1 MNKLLTGILATLF
14 LAVGGAQAQER
25 ISLVVPFSAGGP
37 TDQTTRLIANELMNA
52 TGKTYVV
59 ENKPGAAGIIA
70 AQYVAQAPADGSV
83 YMVGSPGSLVI
94 NTGLYKKLPYDPVA
108 DFVPVSGMTRS
119 PLVLVTNVQVPA
131 ENVKALVSDIKEGKQ
146 SANVGTPGN
155 GTIPHLAGSYF
166 AHQAGIEVLNVPF
179 KGIAPAITSLMSGDI
194 DIVFDTLSTSLAN
207 IQAGKVKALG
217 IAATQRSDG
226 LPDVPT
232 LKEQGYDVEA
242 SSWFGLVAPANTP
255 KQIVEEMNVTVN
267 RIITSPEFKQ
277 RLLEM
282 GSEPLAGSADDF
294 ARFVES
300 ERDRWLPEVTR
311 LNLSAD

>member
-1 MNKLLTGILATLF
+1 MKILSAVVATL
-14 LAVGGAQAQER
+14 LVAAGGAQAQER

-37 TDQTTRLIANELMNA
+37 ADQTTRLIANELMKV
-52 TGKTYVV
+52 TEKTYIV

-94 NTGLYKKLPYDPVA
+94 NAGLYKNLPYDPET

-131 ENVKALVSDIKEGKQ
+131 KDAKTLVADIKQGRQ

-166 AHQAGIEVLNVPF
+166 ANQADIEVLHVPF

-194 DIVFDTLSTSLAN
+194 DIVFDTLSTSLGN

-217 IAATQRSDG
+217 VAAAQRHDS

-232 LKEQGYDVEA
+232 LTEEGYELEA
-242 SSWFGLVAPANTP
+242 SSWFGLVAPAGTP
-255 KQIVEEMNVTVN
+255 KHAVEEMNAAVN

-277 RLLEM
+277 RLLSM
-282 GSEPLAGSADDF
+282 GSEPLEGSAEDF
-294 ARFVES
+294 ARFVAS
-300 ERDRWLPEVTR
+300 ERARWLPEVTR